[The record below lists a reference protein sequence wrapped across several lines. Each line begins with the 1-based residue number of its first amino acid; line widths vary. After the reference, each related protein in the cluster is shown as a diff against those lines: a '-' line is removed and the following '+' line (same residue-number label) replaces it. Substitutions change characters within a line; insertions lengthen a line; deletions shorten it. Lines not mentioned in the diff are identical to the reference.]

1 MGMPD
6 PTEPT
11 ERLDDARLAAALL
24 ECVGELDDE
33 TRTAVLLRYQ
43 QGFTFEEIAEMCNE
57 MPNAVHA
64 RVTAALP
71 KLRDCVETRTGGK
84 V

>member
-1 MGMPD
+1 MPD
-6 PTEPT
+6 PTDPDG
-11 ERLDDARLAAALL
+11 RLDDASLAAALL
-24 ECVGELDDE
+24 ECVGELDDD

-43 QGFTFEEIAEMCNE
+43 QGFTFEEIAQMCNE
-57 MPNAVHA
+57 PPDTVHA

-71 KLRDCVETRTGGK
+71 WLHECVETRTGGK